1 MTVTGLAVV
10 DTGTDYTMFGQL
22 IILVLIQLGDS
33 ASCLL
38 RCSFYHAREKIGL
51 KERLLI
57 QQSLNQTSLGGIIKL
72 IKSLFIYSFAI
83 EMLAMLILAV
93 KWIPEYGLARGIY
106 YSLFH
111 AVSSFNNAGF
121 SIWPDSL
128 MRYEGDPL
136 VNLVISFC
144 SSSAG

>member
-1 MTVTGLAVV
+1 M
-10 DTGTDYTMFGQL
+10 
-22 IILVLIQLGDS
+22 
-33 ASCLL
+33 
-38 RCSFYHAREKIGL
+38 
-51 KERLLI
+51 I